1 MTRKYCFFRAFVRI
15 SVFFFALLLL
25 QGCLGIK
32 HLEENQYLL
41 YNQQIKGTEQ
51 ISAEELNDFFR
62 QEANVRT
69 PLIPWAPYVSIY
81 YLGESFYNPDKI
93 RRKREETE
101 EKFNQQIAEAQEQG
115 RDTRTQRLQTKK
127 EAKLE
132 KINRVLDEGN
142 FLMRIGEPVAVYDSA
157 LAGESAFQMN
167 QYLHNNG
174 FFNAETSYDA
184 DTSGRKVTVTYLINE
199 KAAYTLDTIWLQV
212 SDRRI
217 RELLESTSDQTYLT
231 EGERYKQSN
240 LAAERTRISDLLRD
254 NGYYEFSQQYVEFNV
269 DSTYDD
275 HAVSVVTEILRP
287 AERGYHKQ
295 FTVDSVVFVTDA
307 TMRGDLAGRE
317 TREVNGITYRFFE
330 EKYSKKVLDNRV
342 FIRPDSLYSKS
353 RTLETQK
360 QLANLDNFKFIN
372 INYDT
377 TGGKFVS
384 YIYTN
389 PLKRYQMSQE
399 LGLTYSVGVPG
410 PFYTTTWTM
419 RNVFGGLENLEFNAR
434 ASVEGIPSPVDPTA
448 SFRSTQFG
456 GNLSLIFPQFLVPIS
471 SKLRNRFGRYNP
483 KTRLLVGANFTDR
496 QVFRRNTF
504 NTSLNYTWQTEKQRR
519 DNNYNRLY
527 TFVPVDINIIR
538 SSFNPPNPEE
548 NEFYQQLLD
557 WRDQGNPYI
566 YSFNNS
572 FVSSMYAFVVFNKN
586 NYGTY
591 IQESRYIRP
600 YIESGGTTQ
609 NLINFGF
616 LKEAHAE
623 EQSGLATYRFLKF
636 SNDYRKFNPLSS
648 NTSIAWR
655 INAGVAIPYGSNNT
669 DADGS
674 IIQATLPYEKFF
686 FSGGSNSVRAFRPRR
701 LGPGVYTP
709 DSSQQVSGNT
719 YTNLIEQPGEVLL
732 EASIEYRHNIFGFLN
747 GAIFLDAGNVW
758 RLKETA
764 ALPGS
769 QFKIDEFYRQIAL
782 GTGYGFRLD
791 FSFLIIR
798 LDLGLK
804 LYNPQSVKMLD
815 NGTYDYGAGWIF
827 DSNYGSKPFGG
838 SFWDQDPI
846 ILNIGI
852 GYPF

>member
-1 MTRKYCFFRAFVRI
+1 MTRKYCFLRAFVRI
-15 SVFFFALLLL
+15 SVFFFTLVIL

-32 HLEENQYLL
+32 HLEENEYLL
-41 YNQQIKGTEQ
+41 YNQQIEGNDKV
-51 ISAEELNDFFR
+51 SAEELNDFFR

-81 YLGESFYNPDKI
+81 YLGEKFYNPDKL

-101 EKFNQQIAEAQEQG
+101 EKYNRRIAEAQEEG
-115 RDTRTQRLQTKK
+115 RDTRVARLQSKK
-127 EAKLE
+127 ESRIE
-132 KINRVLDEGN
+132 RINRNLEDGN
-142 FLMRIGEPVAVYDSA
+142 MLMRIGEPVAVYDSS
-157 LAGESAFQMN
+157 LAGQSADQMR

-174 FFNAETSYDA
+174 FFNAETSYSA
-184 DTSGRKVTVTYLINE
+184 DTSGRKVTVTYQVE
-199 KAAYTLDTIWLQV
+199 EQTGYTIDTAWIQI
-212 SDRRI
+212 SDQRI
-217 RELLESTSDQTYLT
+217 RNLLSNNSDQSYIVK
-231 EGERYKQSN
+231 GERYQQSN
-240 LAAERTRISDLLRD
+240 LAAERNRISDLLRD

-269 DSTYDD
+269 DSTLEE
-275 HAVSVVTEILRP
+275 HSVSIVTEILRP
-287 AERGYHKQ
+287 ATRGYHKQ
-295 FTVDSVVFVTDA
+295 FTIDSVVFVTDA
-307 TMRGDLAGRE
+307 TVRGDFAGR
-317 TREVNGITYRFFE
+317 TSQEVNGISYRFFE
-330 EKYSKKVLDNRV
+330 DKYSKRVLDNRV
-342 FIRPDSLYSKS
+342 FLRPDSLYSRS

-360 QLANLDNFKFIN
+360 QLSNLDNFRFIN

-377 TGGKFVS
+377 SGGRFIS
-384 YIYTN
+384 YIYAN
-389 PLKRYQMSQE
+389 PLKRFQMSQE
-399 LGLTYSVGVPG
+399 LGFTYSVGIPG

-434 ASVEGIPSPVDPTA
+434 AAVEGIPSPVNPSA

-456 GNLSLIFPQFLVPIS
+456 GNLSLIFPQFLFPLGS
-471 SKLRNRFGRYNP
+471 RQRNRFGHYNP

-504 NTSLNYTWQTEKQRR
+504 NTSLNYTWQTERLRR
-519 DNNYNRLY
+519 ENSYNRLY
-527 TFVPVDINIIR
+527 TFVPMDINIIR
-538 SSFNPPNPEE
+538 SSFNPPNPED

-591 IQESRYIRP
+591 TQESRYIRP
-600 YIESGGTTQ
+600 YVESGGTTQ
-609 NLINFGF
+609 NLINFSF
-616 LKEAHAE
+616 LREAHAE
-623 EQSGLATYRFLKF
+623 GQSGLATYRFLKF
-636 SNDYRKFNPLSS
+636 SNDYRKYNPLSR
-648 NTSIAWR
+648 NTSLAWR
-655 INAGVAIPYGSNNT
+655 INAGVAIPYG
-669 DADGS
+669 DGN
-674 IIQATLPYEKFF
+674 IDMEGNETKPTLPYEKFY
-686 FSGGSNSVRAFRPRR
+686 FSGGSNSIRAFRPRR

-709 DSSQQVSGNT
+709 SPSQQVSGNT
-719 YTNLIEQPGEVLL
+719 YTNLIEQPGEVLF
-732 EASIEYRHNIFGFLN
+732 EASIEHRHNIFGFLN

-758 RLKETA
+758 RLQKID

-804 LYNPQSVKMLD
+804 LFNPQSVKTLD
-815 NGTYDYGAGWIF
+815 DGSYDYSAGWIF
-827 DSNYGSKPFGG
+827 DSNYGSRPQGG